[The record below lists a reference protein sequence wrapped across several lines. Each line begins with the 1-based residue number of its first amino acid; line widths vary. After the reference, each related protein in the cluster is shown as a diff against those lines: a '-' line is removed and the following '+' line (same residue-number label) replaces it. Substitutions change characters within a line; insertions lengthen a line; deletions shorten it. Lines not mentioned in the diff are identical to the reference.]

1 MQSSNGREIMCR
13 ICPEAEQKLKE
24 FLEEIKVLYR
34 AKFWPGE
41 IKSIVLETTIP
52 ITTECESKHDR

>member
-1 MQSSNGREIMCR
+1 MCR